1 MKIQIHDAVTGETIE
16 RDMTPEEIAEMP
28 KPVDIPTDEEQP
40 NSIGVFNIAH
50 RLRRPHTSQL

>member
-28 KPVDIPTDEEQP
+28 KPVDIPTDEE
-40 NSIGVFNIAH
+40 
-50 RLRRPHTSQL
+50 